1 MTWLQH
7 TQSSLSEKVSRAED
21 FHSHMLLR
29 QSFRNWLKVCLH
41 PNGEMIAGEP
51 ASAMLSLHHHST
63 HVQLKLCWLALSLF
77 QHHPIPFLRGLPSSS
92 TTQDTLLHTVPHF
105 HILPFPLL
113 PADFPPLLSLL
124 SPTISALLYVFI
136 GLGVGE
142 RSHSHLV
149 VFLPQYKDYMA
160 SLEERA
166 NTLRAVCLK
175 RKFFWAWF
183 DLVMEEKDTLRE
195 KLMTAT
201 EHSDK

>member
-1 MTWLQH
+1 M
-7 TQSSLSEKVSRAED
+7 
-21 FHSHMLLR
+21 
-29 QSFRNWLKVCLH
+29 
-41 PNGEMIAGEP
+41 
-51 ASAMLSLHHHST
+51 
-63 HVQLKLCWLALSLF
+63 
-77 QHHPIPFLRGLPSSS
+77 
-92 TTQDTLLHTVPHF
+92 
-105 HILPFPLL
+105 
-113 PADFPPLLSLL
+113 
-124 SPTISALLYVFI
+124 FI

-166 NTLRAVCLK
+166 NTLRAACLK

-195 KLMTAT
+195 KLTTAT